1 METPK
6 IFEKEYQFCLFL
18 QENEPIRSGELAK
31 LSAEKLGWKTTTT
44 YTVIKRLSE
53 RGVVRNEN
61 RIMTSL
67 VSREDVQA
75 VEIDAFVTEKFAG
88 SLSAFLAAIPKRQ
101 KLSPDTLDKL
111 QAMIDEAR
119 KEGSET

>member
-53 RGVVRNEN
+53 RGVVRNKKPDHDLAGVPG
-61 RIMTSL
+61 RRAGRRDRCLRDGKIRRFSVGIFSSL
-67 VSREDVQA
+67 PEATKALAGYTGQA
-75 VEIDAFVTEKFAG
+75 ASHD
-88 SLSAFLAAIPKRQ
+88 R
-101 KLSPDTLDKL
+101 
-111 QAMIDEAR
+111 
-119 KEGSET
+119 